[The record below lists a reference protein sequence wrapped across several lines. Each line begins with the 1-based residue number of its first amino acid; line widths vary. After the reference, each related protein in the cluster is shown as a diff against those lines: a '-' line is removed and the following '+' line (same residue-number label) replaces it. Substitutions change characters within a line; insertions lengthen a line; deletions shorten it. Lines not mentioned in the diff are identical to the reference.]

1 MREQAY
7 RAYISRAT
15 SGSTDNQPIVER
27 IFAVRRAEAQLLN
40 YSSYTDYALAD
51 RVRFTVPHNNDW
63 LLSSAPL
70 RQCVEYPALHRA
82 ANAACAQ
89 DVVMYTLY

>member
-51 RVRFTVPHNNDW
+51 RVRLT
-63 LLSSAPL
+63 AAA
-70 RQCVEYPALHRA
+70 QCRPALVQRA
-82 ANAACAQ
+82 PAAVCGVSRAP
-89 DVVMYTLY
+89 

>member
-1 MREQAY
+1 VREQAY

-51 RVRFTVPHNNDW
+51 RVRLT
-63 LLSSAPL
+63 
-70 RQCVEYPALHRA
+70 A
-82 ANAACAQ
+82 AAQ
-89 DVVMYTLY
+89 